1 HIPLAPDGRWK
12 RRLIARAP
20 RPTFFEISNGFS
32 VLGFNREREL
42 QIAYRVLVCAVHLR
56 LIGQGRELGQRRSH
70 LLRRALE
77 QPPAA
82 RAEQRIAAEQG
93 AVTDVRDVSRCVSR
107 DIQHLEA
114 QIELRE
120 RSCVSFPQ
128 RSRLT
133 GYVFPRRA
141 AYRPAEVGSASGRG
155 RWTG

>member
-1 HIPLAPDGRWK
+1 SRDWSPD
-12 RRLIARAP
+12 
-20 RPTFFEISNGFS
+20 
-32 VLGFNREREL
+32 
-42 QIAYRVLVCAVHLR
+42 VCSSDH
-56 LIGQGRELGQRRSH
+56 
-70 LLRRALE
+70 E

-82 RAEQRIAAEQG
+82 RAEPRIAAEQG

-141 AYRPAEVGSASGRG
+141 EYRHAVRSRQCLHAADMVGVSMRDEDARELELPIERG
-155 RWTG
+155 FDRVREI